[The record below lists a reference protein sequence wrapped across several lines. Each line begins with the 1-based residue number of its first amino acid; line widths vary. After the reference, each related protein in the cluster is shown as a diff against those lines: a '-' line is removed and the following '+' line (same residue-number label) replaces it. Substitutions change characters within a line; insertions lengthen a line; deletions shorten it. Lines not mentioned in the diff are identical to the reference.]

1 MAWSPDGKLLA
12 SGSDDNTVRI
22 WSPDDGQCQQTLQ
35 GHSRPVDTVCW
46 SPDGSLLASGDRAGV
61 IKTWTLD
68 GEHVKDLQAHSGP
81 VTHVAWKDGGALVSS
96 SSDGSTKC
104 WDVSTGTSR
113 DEVAGE
119 QVASTK
125 AAVGTEQRAGR
136 FLVKA
141 KGDLVLVH
149 YADGGEGSD
158 SEKLPVAF
166 FRAPSPV
173 RTVACSGEHIGIG
186 CESGAVLALRATWL
200 VEA

>member
-1 MAWSPDGKLLA
+1 MLGTQLTCLRGS
-12 SGSDDNTVRI
+12 SG
-22 WSPDDGQCQQTLQ
+22 
-35 GHSRPVDTVCW
+35 PVDTVCW
-46 SPDGSLLASGDRAGV
+46 SPDGSLLASGDHAGV

-141 KGDLVLVH
+141 EGDLVLVH

-173 RTVACSGEHIGIG
+173 RTVACSGKHIGIG

>member
-1 MAWSPDGKLLA
+1 M
-12 SGSDDNTVRI
+12 
-22 WSPDDGQCQQTLQ
+22 
-35 GHSRPVDTVCW
+35 
-46 SPDGSLLASGDRAGV
+46 
-61 IKTWTLD
+61 
-68 GEHVKDLQAHSGP
+68 
-81 VTHVAWKDGGALVSS
+81 VSS

-149 YADGGEGSD
+149 YADGGEGND
-158 SEKLPVAF
+158 GEKAPVAGV

-173 RTVACSGEHIGIG
+173 CTVACAGEHIGIG
-186 CESGAVLALRATWL
+186 CESGAVIPLRAPWL
-200 VEA
+200 VES

>member
-1 MAWSPDGKLLA
+1 M
-12 SGSDDNTVRI
+12 
-22 WSPDDGQCQQTLQ
+22 
-35 GHSRPVDTVCW
+35 
-46 SPDGSLLASGDRAGV
+46 
-61 IKTWTLD
+61 
-68 GEHVKDLQAHSGP
+68 
-81 VTHVAWKDGGALVSS
+81 VSS

-136 FLVKA
+136 FFVKA
-141 KGDLVLVH
+141 EGDLVLVH

-158 SEKLPVAF
+158 GEKAPVAGV

-173 RTVACSGEHIGIG
+173 CTVACAGEHIGIG

>member
-1 MAWSPDGKLLA
+1 
-12 SGSDDNTVRI
+12 
-22 WSPDDGQCQQTLQ
+22 
-35 GHSRPVDTVCW
+35 
-46 SPDGSLLASGDRAGV
+46 
-61 IKTWTLD
+61 
-68 GEHVKDLQAHSGP
+68 
-81 VTHVAWKDGGALVSS
+81 LVSS

-141 KGDLVLVH
+141 IGDIVLVH
-149 YADGGEGSD
+149 YADGGEGSHG
-158 SEKLPVAF
+158 EKAPVAF
-166 FRAPSPV
+166 FQSPSPV
-173 RTVACSGEHIGIG
+173 RTIACAGEHIGIG
-186 CESGAVLALRATWL
+186 CESGVVLALRATWL

>member
-1 MAWSPDGKLLA
+1 M
-12 SGSDDNTVRI
+12 
-22 WSPDDGQCQQTLQ
+22 
-35 GHSRPVDTVCW
+35 
-46 SPDGSLLASGDRAGV
+46 
-61 IKTWTLD
+61 
-68 GEHVKDLQAHSGP
+68 
-81 VTHVAWKDGGALVSS
+81 VSS

-136 FLVKA
+136 FLVEA

-149 YADGGEGSD
+149 YADGGEGSHG
-158 SEKLPVAF
+158 EKAPVALF
-166 FRAPSPV
+166 QSPSPV
-173 RTVACSGEHIGIG
+173 CTVACAGEHIGIG
-186 CESGAVLALRATWL
+186 CESGTVVALRAAWL